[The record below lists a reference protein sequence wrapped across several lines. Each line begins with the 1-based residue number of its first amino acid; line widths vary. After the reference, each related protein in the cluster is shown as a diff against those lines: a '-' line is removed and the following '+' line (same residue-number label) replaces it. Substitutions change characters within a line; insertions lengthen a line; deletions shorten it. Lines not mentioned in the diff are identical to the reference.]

1 MDKSTM
7 TPEKVENKKMT
18 PAETAAN
25 HKKIASHLQEASKNH
40 IDAAKHHEDGNLE
53 KAALSTITAH
63 GHVAHAVSASKQDVK
78 NHAIKDKH

>member
-1 MDKSTM
+1 MEKSLTKSE
-7 TPEKVENKKMT
+7 TLESKKMT
-18 PAETAAN
+18 STERASN

-40 IDAAKHHEDGNLE
+40 TEAAKHHEDGNAE

-78 NHAIKDKH
+78 DHAIKG